1 MDLGISGRTALVNG
15 GSAGMGRGAAL
26 ALAREGANV
35 FVSSRGEERLVATCE
50 AIASETG
57 AAVTPIVADHSSD
70 AGRETI
76 LAACPSPDIFVAT
89 CAPPPFTN
97 DFRDASREQMQEAF
111 NTAFMSPIDFI
122 GAFIDGMIERQWGRI
137 VNISTGAA
145 KYPAALRVLSGPPRA
160 ALANYCHAI
169 SKEVARHNVTIN
181 SILPGMHHTPGI
193 EEVFAERGKASG
205 RSYDEEVEN
214 FIKTFRI
221 PARKFG
227 DADDLGAIVAMLC
240 GDQTSFMTGQS
251 IAVDGG
257 SGNSVF

>member
-50 AIASETG
+50 AIARETG

-70 AGRETI
+70 AGRQTI

-111 NTAFMSPIDFI
+111 NTAFL
-122 GAFIDGMIERQWGRI
+122 
-137 VNISTGAA
+137 T
-145 KYPAALRVLSGPPRA
+145 
-160 ALANYCHAI
+160 
-169 SKEVARHNVTIN
+169 
-181 SILPGMHHTPGI
+181 
-193 EEVFAERGKASG
+193 
-205 RSYDEEVEN
+205 
-214 FIKTFRI
+214 
-221 PARKFG
+221 
-227 DADDLGAIVAMLC
+227 DADGEIVGTYDKTYLLMFGEYQKLSSTAM
-240 GDQTSFMTGQS
+240 
-251 IAVDGG
+251 IR
-257 SGNSVF
+257 NIKY